1 MERPEWVA
9 FSEREL
15 WWDIPDT
22 LKLGLERWVDHGIV
36 PGSFLRAVLQNDFCE
51 AVLQADYQNVQHL
64 RSIARFVYEVLPY
77 EAWGNRVKVID
88 WSRKGGLKGNTTH
101 LWSQREKTDG

>member
-15 WWDIPDT
+15 WQGIPDT
-22 LKLGLERWVDHGIV
+22 LKLGFERWVDHGIV

-51 AVLQADYQNVQHL
+51 AVLNADPHNLQHL
-64 RSIARFVYEVLPY
+64 RSIALFVDTVLPF
-77 EAWGNRVKVID
+77 ESWGNPVKVMD
-88 WSRKGGLKGNTTH
+88 WTRKGGLKGHTMN
-101 LWSQREKTDG
+101 LWSRLEKV